1 MLCRTPHILNS
12 SLFCADAEITMHRKG
27 YGIRRFETVFPQWIS
42 KNERIKCAVEFCLLQ
57 NPYGKCKANEV
68 KAFAWSWGMSRGTLY
83 ELLATAKKSR
93 QGMIRK
99 KPDRGVRFLDQPEM
113 DALFWKSLIA
123 GTRKKTS
130 IEALTARFNKNN
142 TDGKDISCASIARK
156 LKQEKC
162 RKVKRVYV
170 QQLSPGNEAARF
182 QMASE
187 QIDNRWKHHFDLDEK
202 WFFVVST
209 ERFVWVC
216 DDRMTKAEIEA
227 SSASVSYF
235 KNIWAPFG
243 AAAY

>member
-1 MLCRTPHILNS
+1 
-12 SLFCADAEITMHRKG
+12 
-27 YGIRRFETVFPQWIS
+27 
-42 KNERIKCAVEFCLLQ
+42 
-57 NPYGKCKANEV
+57 
-68 KAFAWSWGMSRGTLY
+68 
-83 ELLATAKKSR
+83 
-93 QGMIRK
+93 MIRK

-142 TDGKDISCASIARK
+142 INGKDISCASIGRK

-187 QIDNRWKHHFDLDEK
+187 QIGNRWKHHFDLDEK

-227 SSASVSYF
+227 SSLAVSYS
-235 KNIWAPFG
+235 KIFG
-243 AAAY
+243 RLSVPPHIS

>member
-1 MLCRTPHILNS
+1 
-12 SLFCADAEITMHRKG
+12 MHRKG
-27 YGIRRFETVFPQWIS
+27 YGIRRFETFAPQWIS
-42 KNERIKCAVEFCLLQ
+42 KNERVRCAVEFCLIQ
-57 NPYGKCKANEV
+57 NPYGNCKHNEV
-68 KAFAWSWGMSRGTLY
+68 KAFAWSWGMSRGALY
-83 ELLATAKKSR
+83 VLIADAKKSR
-93 QGMIRK
+93 QGLARQ
-99 KPDRGVRFLDQPEM
+99 KPKRGVRYLDQPEM
-113 DALFWKSLIA
+113 DALFWQSLIA

-142 TDGKDISCASIARK
+142 PKYKDISCASIARK

-187 QIDNRWKHHFDLDEK
+187 QIGNRWKHHFDLDEK

-227 SSASVSYF
+227 NNCHDFKYLWVPFGTVSY
-235 KNIWAPFG
+235 
-243 AAAY
+243 